1 MKILFLI
8 FSFVNVFYLKNG
20 VNVLYKKIEGINC
33 ASICVLFN
41 YGSLKYEK
49 GNDGIEFFSLN
60 AICEGTKKHPYPE
73 LEKIMKVEGIEKRII
88 ATHDFSA
95 IIFKSP
101 LRSFKKSIEILY
113 EVLVEPELK
122 EERVEVVRNF
132 LMSRIKREL
141 EEPDQKLFILLD
153 SIFYFNHPYS
163 FEPEGKIN
171 TLKNFKIDDIKNFL
185 SNNFHTDGIIIGI
198 ASPLDKEE
206 ILPILENT
214 FGKILKKDI
223 KVKEM
228 TDFTSK
234 DTVFYFKEPNY
245 KTTYIACKFKI
256 PDIKSEDFPYVLLIS
271 EILSE
276 RFKEKIRVKEGLSY
290 AVFAGCSFKRKNY
303 GYFYV
308 SSSYPDSAWKLMI
321 NEVEK
326 IKKEGIKEKEIKEI
340 MNVYK
345 TYTFLQNSSTDSAI
359 LTFLISYILTGSP
372 HYIDSM
378 ILNIEK
384 VNKGKITKTVNKYF
398 KGFTILK
405 IGP

>member
-8 FSFVNVFYLKNG
+8 FSFVDVFYLKNG

-41 YGSLKYEK
+41 YGALKYEK
-49 GNDGIEFFSLN
+49 NDGIEFFSLN
-60 AICEGTKKHPYPE
+60 AICEGTKTHPYPE
-73 LEKIMKVEGIEKRII
+73 FEKIMKIEGIERKII

-101 LRSFKKSIEILY
+101 LRSFKKSIELLY
-113 EVLVEPELK
+113 EILTQPELK
-122 EERVEVVRNF
+122 EERIEVVRNF
-132 LMSRIKREL
+132 LISRIKRKL

-171 TLKNFKIDDIKNFL
+171 TLKNFKIEDIKDFL
-185 SNNFHTDGIIIGI
+185 ENNFHTDGIIIGI

-206 ILPILENT
+206 ILSILENT
-214 FGKILKKDI
+214 FGRILKKDL
-223 KVKEM
+223 KVNEII
-228 TDFTSK
+228 DFNSK
-234 DTVFYFKEPNY
+234 DTILYFKEPNY

-256 PDIKSEDFPYVLLIS
+256 PDIKSEDFPYVLVIS
-271 EILSE
+271 EILSK
-276 RFKEKIRVKEGLSY
+276 RFEEKIRVKEGLSY

-308 SSSYPDSAWKLMI
+308 SSSYPDSAWKMMI

-340 MNVYK
+340 INVYK
-345 TYTFLQNSSTDSAI
+345 TYRFLQNSSTDSAI
-359 LTFLISYILTGSP
+359 LTLLISYILTGSP
-372 HYIDSM
+372 DYIDSM

-384 VNKGKITKTVNKYF
+384 IDRKKIKEIANKYF
-398 KGFTILK
+398 KNFTILK